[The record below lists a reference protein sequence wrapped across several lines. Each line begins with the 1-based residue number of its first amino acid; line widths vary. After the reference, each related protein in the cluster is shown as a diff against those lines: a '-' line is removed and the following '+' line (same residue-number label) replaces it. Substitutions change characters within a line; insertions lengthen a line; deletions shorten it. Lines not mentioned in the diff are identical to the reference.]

1 MSTDTLIDFLVSEG
15 AEVADGVVVSFANEP
30 AHDAA
35 AAGLKVPL
43 RSYGVVAVTG
53 DDAEAFLQGQFAG
66 DCQALAVGASMLT
79 AWCNPKGRVIVLVHL
94 IRSDAGFHLLVEREQ
109 LAAFRQRLSMFV
121 LRADVV
127 IEDLSASHGVVQIE
141 TVDGDAASFDAG
153 DLIMGRSAAQTW
165 LVATLETLRASWP
178 AFPGAAAGES
188 AARLREIRHGLPRLD
203 AALSE
208 RFLPQELNLDLLGGL
223 SFDKGCFSG
232 QEIIARVKYRGQ
244 VVRRLYRL
252 RLAAAATIAPAT
264 EIIAGDDGGKV
275 GTVVSAAAAG
285 DTVELLAVITRA
297 HAADALALQ
306 TYPGAVLT
314 PAPLPYV
321 RPAGR

>member
-30 AHDAA
+30 AHDAD

-153 DLIMGRSAAQTW
+153 DLNHGTFRCTDLAGRDPGNVARELAGIPPAPPLARAQRGCARSGT
-165 LVATLETLRASWP
+165 ACRAST
-178 AFPGAAAGES
+178 
-188 AARLREIRHGLPRLD
+188 RH
-203 AALSE
+203 
-208 RFLPQELNLDLLGGL
+208 
-223 SFDKGCFSG
+223 
-232 QEIIARVKYRGQ
+232 
-244 VVRRLYRL
+244 
-252 RLAAAATIAPAT
+252 
-264 EIIAGDDGGKV
+264 
-275 GTVVSAAAAG
+275 
-285 DTVELLAVITRA
+285 
-297 HAADALALQ
+297 
-306 TYPGAVLT
+306 
-314 PAPLPYV
+314 
-321 RPAGR
+321 